1 MFCNFG
7 KKHFMKKF
15 LLLIIISAFSLNHQN
30 LAYAQA
36 GIFKV
41 RLMVDKIL
49 TSSVMVTAGNQ
60 TANTFSSFR
69 FPSNLQDSIKSDI
82 QKTVQKQL
90 FQNATYIYDIKA
102 DGTQRK
108 TIETGTFAGG
118 YPKMTKKRAM
128 FSYEQEIYV
137 KVKIKVQGYKGPTF
151 GAMGVQYSNI
161 HPTVKFKLKAFDSE
175 KKKIYSRKIRLWDFD
190 KVRSISFTNQF
201 STVTNTNA
209 LNPQQ
214 VYDMIH
220 HTLMVF
226 NEETEKNR

>member
-1 MFCNFG
+1 
-7 KKHFMKKF
+7 MKKF
-15 LLLIIISAFSLNHQN
+15 LFAVIITSFSFLHSN
-30 LAYAQA
+30 LVIGQA

-49 TSSVMVTAGNQ
+49 TSSVMVTATNQ

-90 FQNATYIYDIKA
+90 FQNATFIYDLKA

-108 TIETGTFAGG
+108 TLETGTFAGG
-118 YPKMTKKRAM
+118 YPKMTRKRAM
-128 FSYEQEIYV
+128 YSYEQELYV
-137 KVKIKVQGYKGPTF
+137 KVKIKVQGFKGPTI
-151 GAMGVQYSNI
+151 GAVGVQYSNI
-161 HPTVKFKLKAFDSE
+161 HPSVKFKLKAYDTG

-190 KVRSISFTNQF
+190 KVSSISFSNQF

-209 LNPQQ
+209 LNPEQIYQ
-214 VYDMIH
+214 MIK
-220 HTLMVF
+220 HTMNVF
-226 NEETEKNR
+226 NEEEEKNR

>member
-1 MFCNFG
+1 
-7 KKHFMKKF
+7 MKKF
-15 LLLIIISAFSLNHQN
+15 LILTIIGTFSLLQQN
-30 LAYAQA
+30 LVHAQA

-41 RLMVDKIL
+41 RLMVDKAL

-60 TANTFSSFR
+60 TTNSFSSFR

-90 FQNATYIYDIKA
+90 FQNATFIYDIKA

-108 TIETGTFAGG
+108 TLETGTFAGG
-118 YPKMTKKRAM
+118 YPKMTKKRALY
-128 FSYEQEIYV
+128 SYEQEIYV
-137 KVKIKVQGYKGPTF
+137 KVKIKVQGYKGPAI
-151 GAMGVQYSNI
+151 GAMGVQYTNI

-190 KVRSISFTNQF
+190 KVSSISFTNQF

-214 VYDMIH
+214 VYQMIH

-226 NEETEKNR
+226 NEEEEKNR